1 MHKNCGVEATNMVA
15 ATCMNK
21 NCGVEATNMVAATC
35 MNKNCGVE
43 ATNMV
48 AATCTRTVVLRPLTW
63 WLPHAQ
69 ELWC

>member
-1 MHKNCGVEATNMVA
+1 MH
-15 ATCMNK
+15 K